1 MADLSLYASIKALRE
16 VVADA
21 ARSLVPR
28 DYPSLLTDLENVWL
42 TTADAEA
49 RAKQMHDM
57 AEAATRT
64 ACLHDQSADCG
75 DRDCPQHGGTD

>member
-1 MADLSLYASIKALRE
+1 MADLSLYASIKALRQQ
-16 VVADA
+16 VALSCTVWCGK
-21 ARSLVPR
+21 RNCR
-28 DYPSLLTDLENVWL
+28 HRQLLHA
-42 TTADAEA
+42 TADAEA

-75 DRDCPQHGGTD
+75 DADCPQHRA